1 MLEKM
6 DHVGKEKFSC
16 FQRVEKLIVFVYG
29 VVKFMLR
36 SALDGNGLYVVFLN
50 TVFKLRIVRLS
61 TQVVCMKAAPGELDE
76 I

>member
-1 MLEKM
+1 MVKKNLF
-6 DHVGKEKFSC
+6 V
-16 FQRVEKLIVFVYG
+16 FQHVEKLIVFVYG
-29 VVKFMLR
+29 VVRFMLR

-61 TQVVCMKAAPGELDE
+61 TQVVCMKAAPGELDD

>member
-1 MLEKM
+1 
-6 DHVGKEKFSC
+6 
-16 FQRVEKLIVFVYG
+16 
-29 VVKFMLR
+29 MLR

-61 TQVVCMKAAPGELDE
+61 TQVVCMKAVPGELDE

>member
-1 MLEKM
+1 
-6 DHVGKEKFSC
+6 
-16 FQRVEKLIVFVYG
+16 
-29 VVKFMLR
+29 MLR

-61 TQVVCMKAAPGELDE
+61 TKVVCMKAAPGELDE

>member
-1 MLEKM
+1 MVKKNLF
-6 DHVGKEKFSC
+6 V

-29 VVKFMLR
+29 VARFMLR

-61 TQVVCMKAAPGELDE
+61 TQVV
-76 I
+76 